1 MTYKI
6 TNYTKDKAKKLG
18 VEVKVSKVKGKKLD
32 VFKDGKKI
40 VSVGALGYSDYP
52 TYIKDKGK
60 DYADKRRTLYK
71 IRHKKDKDVK
81 GTKGY
86 YADRLLW

>member
-40 VSVGALGYSDYP
+40 ASVGALGYSDYP
-52 TYIKDKGK
+52 TYIKDPGK

>member
-1 MTYKI
+1 MAYSIKQ
-6 TNYTKDKAKKLG
+6 YTKNKAKQLG
-18 VEVKVSKVKGKKLD
+18 VEVKPSKVKGKKID
-32 VFKDGKKI
+32 VFKNGKNL

-52 TYIKDKGK
+52 TYITEKGK
-60 DYADKRRTLYK
+60 EFADKRRTLYK

-86 YADRLLW
+86 YADKLLW

>member
-40 VSVGALGYSDYP
+40 ASVGALGYSDYP
-52 TYIKDKGK
+52 TYIKEKGK